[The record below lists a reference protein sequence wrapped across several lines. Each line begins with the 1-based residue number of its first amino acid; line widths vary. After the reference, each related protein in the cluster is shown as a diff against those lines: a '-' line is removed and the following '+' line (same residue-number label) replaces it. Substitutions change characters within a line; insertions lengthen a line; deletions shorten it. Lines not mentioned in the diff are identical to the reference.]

1 MEEENIKKKNEI
13 ILLILAFCILL
24 IFANYQKNSYFE
36 EIKSYKSKTI
46 GKANKIKSGGKV
58 NYLEYYFY
66 YNNKKYLSTS
76 KHNDFDKDYLKKFF
90 LVVFDKKKPENSHI
104 YLENEIKPDSIKM
117 IRAGYKHSYYFEY
130 DIPTNTYVKK
140 HKWE

>member
-24 IFANYQKNSYFE
+24 IFANYQKNNYFE

-58 NYLEYYFY
+58 NHLEYYFY
-66 YNNKKYLSTS
+66 YNNKKYSSTS

-90 LVVFDKKKPENSHI
+90 LVVFDEKKPENSHI

-117 IRAGYKHSYYFEY
+117 IRAGFKHSYYYEH
-130 DIPTNTYVKK
+130 DIPTNTYIKK